1 MGVEKVVE
9 GDTRRGAREEKGG
22 SRVKEEDGGGAR
34 ERRWMREGRTEAA
47 SQRLYIIFTDKIE
60 IHIIV
65 HYNLHAESFKA
76 THSKKTQNITPCQPP
91 LPSPSTL

>member
-1 MGVEKVVE
+1 MVE
-9 GDTRRGAREEKGG
+9 GDPRQGGEGRKGRKPSERGRWRGCEG
-22 SRVKEEDGGGAR
+22 KEADEG
-34 ERRWMREGRTEAA
+34 GRTEAA